1 MVDVLLA
8 FYNFPVFLHLD
19 HPVNEFIAKLVH
31 VFKLFDQTRTLPA
44 FKAERFSFEV
54 TDSVLSLSYN
64 KLCFRLIEILL
75 LSLWHVGDELKVA
88 FTTVFHGL
96 DLSLV
101 QLGYH
106 KFVCFYLLPIRG

>member
-1 MVDVLLA
+1 MVDVFLA

-19 HPVNEFIAKLVH
+19 HSINEFIAQLVH
-31 VFKLFDQTRTLPA
+31 VFKLLGQTRTLPA

-54 TDSVLSLSYN
+54 TDSVLSLPYN
-64 KLCFRLIEILL
+64 ELCFGLIKILL
-75 LSLWHVGDELKVA
+75 LSLWHVGDELEVA
-88 FTTVFHGL
+88 FTTVFHCL

-106 KFVCFYLLPIRG
+106 KFVRFYLLPIHG